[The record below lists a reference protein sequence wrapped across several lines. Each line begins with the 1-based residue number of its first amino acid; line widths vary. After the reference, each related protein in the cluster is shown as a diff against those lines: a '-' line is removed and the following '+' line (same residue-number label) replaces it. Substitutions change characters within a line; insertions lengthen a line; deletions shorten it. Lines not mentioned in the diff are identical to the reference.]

1 MLIGAE
7 LCCSSNPRGI
17 TPPAPSGITRQE
29 GCHHLSPSGSLLRI
43 LSKKDSLATAANNRI
58 FSAQR
63 AAIMRYI
70 HLHPNWPKFQ
80 WDSKQVLPLLADVR
94 HRQGWLLGAMEAL
107 GFDLRTEASLSTLT
121 TDVIKSSA
129 IEGEALDADQ
139 VRSSIARRLGLDL
152 SGAAAASRDVEGVVE
167 MMLDATQNFSSPL
180 TEERLE
186 GWHTCLFPSGR
197 SGVRKITVGRW
208 RQPEGDPMQVVSGPM
223 GRERVHFEAP
233 AAERLGGEMHAL
245 LEWFESDDAIYPVL
259 KAAVAHFWFVTIHP
273 FEDGNG
279 RIARAI
285 ADMALARAEGIKER
299 FYSMSAQIEA
309 ERRDYYLN
317 LERNQRGGMD
327 ITSWIVW
334 FLGCLGRAVDGAE
347 SHLGQV
353 LRKARLWKHLADSPV
368 NVRQRQIINLLLDGF
383 EGKLSSSKY
392 AKLAK
397 CSADT
402 ALRDIKDLLDRGI
415 LEREAA
421 GGRSTSYRLAP
432 FPRSA

>member
-1 MLIGAE
+1 
-7 LCCSSNPRGI
+7 
-17 TPPAPSGITRQE
+17 
-29 GCHHLSPSGSLLRI
+29 
-43 LSKKDSLATAANNRI
+43 
-58 FSAQR
+58 
-63 AAIMRYI
+63 MRYI

-80 WDSKQVLPLLADVR
+80 WNSKKALPLLAGVR
-94 HRQGWLLGAMEAL
+94 HRQGRLLGAMEAL
-107 GFDLRTEASLSTLT
+107 GFDLRREASLGTLT
-121 TDVIKSSA
+121 ADVIKSSA
-129 IEGEALDADQ
+129 IEGKTLDADQ
-139 VRSSIARRLGLDL
+139 VRSSIARRLGLDFG
-152 SGAAAASRDVEGVVE
+152 GAAVASRDVEGVVE

-180 TEERLE
+180 TEERLS
-186 GWHTCLFPSGR
+186 GWHACLFPSGR
-197 SGVRKITVGRW
+197 SGMRRITVGRW
-208 RQPEGDPMQVVSGPM
+208 RGMEGDPMQVISGPM

-233 AAERLGGEMHAL
+233 AAERLGGEMVAF
-245 LEWFESDDAIYPVL
+245 LEWFESDVATDPVL

-334 FLGCLGRAVDGAE
+334 FLECLGRAVDGAE
-347 SHLGQV
+347 SHLARV
-353 LRKARLWKHLADSPV
+353 LHKAEVWKHLAESPV
-368 NVRQRQIINLLLDGF
+368 NDRQRLIINRLLDGF

-392 AKLAK
+392 AKLTK

-402 ALRDIKDLLDRGI
+402 ALRDIRDLVERGI
-415 LEREAA
+415 LEREEA

-432 FPRSA
+432 FPRPTTRTGAF